1 MRSFTPSDTQ
11 SERMPTKYSGIIDAA
26 CRRYGIDPSLVQ
38 AIVKVESDFN
48 PYALSR
54 AGAMGL
60 MQLMPKTAKKLNVKN
75 SFNPWEN
82 IHGGV
87 KYLRHLMDRYE
98 GNLLL
103 ALAAYNAGETAVR
116 EWGTVPPYRETQR
129 YVRKVMRIYNGEDTI
144 PVRRYT
150 IYMGYNGDGSL
161 LITDNPSS
169 HQNKRSRRK
178 AAQSM

>member
-1 MRSFTPSDTQ
+1 
-11 SERMPTKYSGIIDAA
+11 
-26 CRRYGIDPSLVQ
+26 
-38 AIVKVESDFN
+38 
-48 PYALSR
+48 
-54 AGAMGL
+54 
-60 MQLMPKTAKKLNVKN
+60 
-75 SFNPWEN
+75 
-82 IHGGV
+82 
-87 KYLRHLMDRYE
+87 MDRYE